1 MQTIADILGYTPIDS
16 HSHFDHGV
24 EGDLYSIASPAGRE
38 CHRITLDF
46 LRNRYDSVGIGPA
59 CFSTYAS
66 VSSNRHILEENR
78 YLHQLAQENDQVY
91 QWIVVEPR
99 QPQTFDQ
106 AAEMLKSRKT
116 IGIKIHPKMHEY
128 DILEHGD
135 KLFSFADDLG
145 TVVQMHPAE
154 IPKMPAFAD
163 KYPNMKLII
172 AHLGNDVFMDAVA
185 AAKHGNIFVDTSG
198 SASHSNNVVERAV
211 QRIGAEHILFGTD
224 GYSSAF
230 QLARIAWA
238 DISDEDKKKILRDN
252 ALALFPRVFE

>member
-1 MQTIADILGYTPIDS
+1 METIAQILGYTPIDT

-38 CHRITLDF
+38 CHKITLDF
-46 LRNRYDSVGIGPA
+46 LCQKYDSVGIGPA

-66 VSSNRHILEENR
+66 VSTNKRVAEENR
-78 YLHQLAQENDQVY
+78 YLHQLALENDRIF
-91 QWIVVEPR
+91 QWVVVEPT
-99 QPQTFDQ
+99 QPETFDQ
-106 AAEMLKSRKT
+106 AAEMLKSKKT
-116 IGIKIHPKMHEY
+116 IGIKIHPKLHEY

-135 KLFSFADDLG
+135 KLFSFANDIHA
-145 TVVQMHPAE
+145 VVQMHPAE
-154 IPKMPAFAD
+154 IPQMPAFAD

-185 AAKHGNIFVDTSG
+185 KAKHGNIFVDTSG

-211 QRIGAEHILFGTD
+211 SRIGAEHILFGTD

-238 DISDEDKKKILRDN
+238 DISEEQKKQILRTN
-252 ALALFPRVFE
+252 ALNLFPNVFE